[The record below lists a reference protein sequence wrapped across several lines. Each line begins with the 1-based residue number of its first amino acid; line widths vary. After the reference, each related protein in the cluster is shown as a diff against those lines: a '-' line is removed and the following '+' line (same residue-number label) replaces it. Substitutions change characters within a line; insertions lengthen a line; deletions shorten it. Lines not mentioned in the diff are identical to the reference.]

1 MSPPDSARWV
11 KTLPGDEIWVASW
24 STLSENS
31 RGIRS
36 ASGSTGSGS
45 AGSGSAGDGIVIGVA
60 SPPPFLATCYGEVEK
75 GVPTEGGMTVKPTP
89 TKSAVVCYSSEL

>member
-1 MSPPDSARWV
+1 VSPPASARWV

-45 AGSGSAGDGIVIGVA
+45 AGDGVVIGIA
-60 SPPPFLATCYGEVEK
+60 SPPPSLATCYGEVEK
-75 GVPTEGGMTVKPTP
+75 GVPTEGGMAVKPTP
-89 TKSAVVCYSSEL
+89 TKSAVVCYSSELLQ